1 MTHGPASPAL
11 RRCGLTVL
19 ATVLAATAAVA
30 PADVAPAQAADGG
43 DSYRARYHF
52 TVPDHWK
59 NDPQRPIVIDGTTHY
74 YYLYNADYDDAVGTA
89 WRLAT
94 TTDNVVFHD
103 QGVAAP
109 KATNA
114 NYDLWSG
121 SAVVDTA
128 GTAGFGAGAVVML
141 VTQMDHPTPAQIL
154 DASGPQAQFL
164 WYSTDGGRNFRP
176 AGEDPVIPNGGRRDF
191 RDPKVIWD
199 AERERWVALI
209 AEGQRIGFWTS
220 PNLRDWVRVSEYVN
234 TGLGVLECPDLFQIR
249 ADDGTLHWVMGL
261 SGNGYLTGAPSTY
274 AYWTG
279 SFDGTTFVPDA
290 PDPQWLDHGFDW
302 YGAVTWA
309 DPTAQAQDRR
319 LAVAWMNSW
328 SYPYTTPTW
337 AADGFNGTDSITRE
351 IRLTR
356 AGTGYSLVSQ
366 PVPTLEELATSVAHL
381 GTFRVDGHLPLDYHG
396 DAYQL
401 ETTIT
406 WDDPENVGLQVRRS
420 ADGTR
425 HADVGVFGDVSYL
438 NRGGTGNPDPS
449 GAKWESHAPF
459 DPTSDRVHLRI
470 LVDRTTVEVFVD
482 DGRYV
487 HSSQVFADPDDTGLA
502 LYTSGGAA
510 TFSDVTITELAA
522 AEQRPARVL
531 ADFEGGSWGPGW
543 TASGSFAGAGPT
555 ASALPGQVGAQ
566 VLDTFAG
573 GGDPATG
580 TITSPPFTVD
590 RRYLNVLVGGGDH
603 PLGAEPATSVN
614 LLVDGRPV
622 RSATGDD
629 TGRLRPVR
637 WDLSDLAGRQA
648 QVQVLD
654 DATGAWGH
662 LMVDHV
668 VLSD

>member
-1 MTHGPASPAL
+1 M
-11 RRCGLTVL
+11 
-19 ATVLAATAAVA
+19 
-30 PADVAPAQAADGG
+30 
-43 DSYRARYHF
+43 
-52 TVPDHWK
+52 
-59 NDPQRPIVIDGTTHY
+59 
-74 YYLYNADYDDAVGTA
+74 
-89 WRLAT
+89 
-94 TTDNVVFHD
+94 
-103 QGVAAP
+103 
-109 KATNA
+109 
-114 NYDLWSG
+114 
-121 SAVVDTA
+121 
-128 GTAGFGAGAVVML
+128 
-141 VTQMDHPTPAQIL
+141 TPA
-154 DASGPQAQFL
+154 
-164 WYSTDGGRNFRP
+164 
-176 AGEDPVIPNGGRRDF
+176 
-191 RDPKVIWD
+191 
-199 AERERWVALI
+199 
-209 AEGQRIGFWTS
+209 
-220 PNLRDWVRVSEYVN
+220 
-234 TGLGVLECPDLFQIR
+234 
-249 ADDGTLHWVMGL
+249 
-261 SGNGYLTGAPSTY
+261 
-274 AYWTG
+274 
-279 SFDGTTFVPDA
+279 
-290 PDPQWLDHGFDW
+290 
-302 YGAVTWA
+302 
-309 DPTAQAQDRR
+309 
-319 LAVAWMNSW
+319 
-328 SYPYTTPTW
+328 TPP
-337 AADGFNGTDSITRE
+337 E
-351 IRLTR
+351 
-356 AGTGYSLVSQ
+356 

-406 WDDPENVGLQVRRS
+406 WDDLENVGLQVRRS

-459 DPTSDRVHLRI
+459 DPTADEVHLRI

-573 GGDPATG
+573 GRDPATG

-637 WDLSDLAGRQA
+637 WDLTDLAGRQA